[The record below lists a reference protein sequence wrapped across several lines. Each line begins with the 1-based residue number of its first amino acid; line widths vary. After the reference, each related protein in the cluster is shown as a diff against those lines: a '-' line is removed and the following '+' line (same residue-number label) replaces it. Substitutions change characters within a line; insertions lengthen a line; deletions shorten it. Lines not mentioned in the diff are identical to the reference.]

1 MVSSALPLRVVNEPA
16 LSLGIVATSRKP
28 AERRLPIHPAHFD
41 RLDPELRGRIFLE
54 RGYGER
60 FGVTDATLA
69 SHVGGLRSRRELLD
83 ECDVV
88 VLAKPVPE
96 DLEERRPGTVL
107 WGWPHCVQDHALT
120 QLAIDRRLTLIA
132 WEAMNYWTDEQHY
145 SLHVF
150 HKNNEIAGYC
160 AVLHAL
166 QLVGCT
172 GAYGRRLRAAVIS
185 FGATARGAVTA
196 LFALGVHDVTVLT
209 HRSVPAVA
217 APIAPA
223 RLVHYEP
230 DPQRPSRPLALNGSR
245 RTPVAEFLAGHDIV
259 VNCILQDT
267 DHPLVF
273 VHDVELGAFAPGS
286 LIIDVSCDTGMGF
299 EWARPTSFA
308 EPMLTVGRR
317 RALLRRRPQPFVPLG
332 LGDMGDQRGA
342 DPVRGH
348 RHGRRR
354 RLGRRPDDPPRD
366 RDPQRR
372 GAEPE
377 DPLLPVTRP
386 CIPARG
392 VMTAGRRDRPF
403 QMDAHRRQRLRPAAN
418 AMF

>member
-1 MVSSALPLRVVNEPA
+1 MSSALPLRVVNEPA
-16 LSLGIVATSRKP
+16 LSLGVVATSRKP

-60 FGVTDATLA
+60 FGVADATLA

-88 VLAKPVPE
+88 VLPKPVPE
-96 DLEERRPGTVL
+96 DLEEQRPGTVL

-120 QLAIDRRLTLIA
+120 QLAIDRHLTLIA
-132 WEAMNYWTDEQHY
+132 WEAMNHWTDEQHY

-150 HKNNEIAGYC
+150 HKNNEMAGYC
-160 AVLHAL
+160 SVLHAL
-166 QLVGCT
+166 QLAGCT

-196 LFALGVHDVTVLT
+196 LFALGIHDVTVLT
-209 HRSVPAVA
+209 HRNVPAVA

-230 DPQRPSRPLALNGSR
+230 DPERPSRPLALNGSR
-245 RTPVAEFLAGHDIV
+245 RTPVADFLAGHDIV

-286 LIIDVSCDTGMGF
+286 LIVDVSCDTGMGF

-308 EPMLTVGRR
+308 EPMLTVGNGVRYYAVDHTPSYLWDSATWEISE
-317 RALLRRRPQPFVPLG
+317 ALIPFVATVMA
-332 LGDMGDQRGA
+332 GDGAWDA
-342 DPVRGH
+342 DPTI
-348 RHGRRR
+348 RHAIEIRNGIVQNPKILSYQSRAAAFPH
-354 RLGRRPDDPPRD
+354 GT
-366 RDPQRR
+366 
-372 GAEPE
+372 A
-377 DPLLPVTRP
+377 PVAT
-386 CIPARG
+386 
-392 VMTAGRRDRPF
+392 
-403 QMDAHRRQRLRPAAN
+403 
-418 AMF
+418 